1 MSNLSSTLLWN
12 LLHLLLVSQI
22 CIYGMR
28 CPHIVCLWYLTC
40 LWLLWH
46 FHWGILVSSSA
57 SASLSLVPSCS
68 LPAWCLFKNWL
79 CSRLQI
85 NNPFIGDDGQ
95 FDRMI
100 TPQIPDLK
108 NEAIQPHS
116 NIVSNR
122 TCQNCK
128 NCYTKVWFHSSR
140 YTITCLY
147 SSVSLSVNK
156 KWYIWSSITWKIKIH

>member
-1 MSNLSSTLLWN
+1 MYIWHEMSS
-12 LLHLLLVSQI
+12 HCMLV
-22 CIYGMR
+22 
-28 CPHIVCLWYLTC
+28 
-40 LWLLWH
+40 
-46 FHWGILVSSSA
+46 VSY
-57 SASLSLVPSCS
+57 LSLTS
-68 LPAWCLFKNWL
+68 LTFSLGDIGLFFGISITLFGTILFIACMMFIQELL

-140 YTITCLY
+140 YTITCFLQ
-147 SSVSLSVNK
+147 
-156 KWYIWSSITWKIKIH
+156 